1 MSEFENSNAI
11 RFQKIDIKREKS
23 KKSPA
28 PEGSNDIE
36 YTDFSNPKAESL
48 GRSQVTTPDNIEGDV
63 KFMMKNPDKVAQAN
77 IFFDS
82 AYELL
87 KRENEER
94 AYEKAAQ
101 MTQAFKDEFLVLR

>member
-1 MSEFENSNAI
+1 
-11 RFQKIDIKREKS
+11 
-23 KKSPA
+23 
-28 PEGSNDIE
+28 
-36 YTDFSNPKAESL
+36 
-48 GRSQVTTPDNIEGDV
+48 
-63 KFMMKNPDKVAQAN
+63 MKNPEKVAQAN